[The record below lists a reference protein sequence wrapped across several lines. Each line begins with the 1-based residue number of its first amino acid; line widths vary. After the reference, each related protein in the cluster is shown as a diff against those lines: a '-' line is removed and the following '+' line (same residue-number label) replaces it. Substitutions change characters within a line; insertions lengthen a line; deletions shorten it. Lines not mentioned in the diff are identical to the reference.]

1 MGITNTI
8 LIVVGIIVTLFGVG
22 AFFNPNLARWVNAPG
37 TPIIKATIAI
47 IIGLILT
54 IAGFVFEFA
63 A

>member
-8 LIVVGIIVTLFGVG
+8 LIVVGVIVTLFGVG
-22 AFFNPNLARWVNAPG
+22 AFLNPNLARWVNAPG